1 MDELL
6 KKFGLDER
14 EVAIYKS
21 CLQHELNTPSSIAR
35 NTGIKRTTVYLSI
48 EKLKEKNLLHSVIKK
63 DKKYF
68 SAISPE
74 VGLKNYIED
83 KKDQLSEEEQM
94 VEEIKKYIHTQKV
107 RKKENT
113 KISYFDNNEGIRSV
127 ISKIISIRDDIYWL
141 GNFEVLLKVIPDK
154 KLYRSFTQKR
164 LDQATSSYA
173 ITDKTITKYK
183 EFYDPKVGF
192 RQYRFFKQPFTMPAL
207 LVVFGENIC
216 LASIED
222 NKAKMV
228 LIEDKVMS
236 NLLLFMFKFLW
247 SNLE

>member
-1 MDELL
+1 MEELL
-6 KKFGLDER
+6 RKFGLDDR

-74 VGLKNYIED
+74 IGLKNYIEN
-83 KKDQLSEEEQM
+83 KKDQISEEELM
-94 VEEIKKYIHTQKV
+94 VEEIKKYLQAHKAKDNQ
-107 RKKENT
+107 NT
-113 KISYFDNNEGIRSV
+113 KISYFDTNEGIRSV
-127 ISKIISIRDDIYWL
+127 ISKIIAVRDDIYWL
-141 GNFEVLLKVIPDK
+141 GNFELLLKVIPDK

-164 LDQATSSYA
+164 LEQATSSYA
-173 ITDKTITKYK
+173 ITDKSITKYK
-183 EFYDPKVGF
+183 DFYDPKVGF
-192 RQYRFFKQPFTMPAL
+192 RQYRFFKEAFTMPAL
-207 LVVFGENIC
+207 LIIFGDHIC

-222 NKAKMV
+222 NKAKVV
-228 LIEDKVMS
+228 LIEDKTMT
-236 NLLLFMFKFLW
+236 NLVSFMFKFLW